1 MTGVQT
7 GALPFWSRVAP
18 DNLARVVRLPTAA
31 LVFEVRDAS
40 DDLEMVVLPVE
51 GLGLWGTV
59 YGFGA
64 LEGELQT
71 ERGLTSVD
79 DKEISGQIVVDE
91 FLHRVLHSM
100 TRQRQTDQRAD
111 LRENLIE
118 AMKVARNPKALL
130 EEFDSLDEDWSPPA
144 STGFVGTRSPAA
156 A

>member
-1 MTGVQT
+1 
-7 GALPFWSRVAP
+7 
-18 DNLARVVRLPTAA
+18 
-31 LVFEVRDAS
+31 
-40 DDLEMVVLPVE
+40 
-51 GLGLWGTV
+51 
-59 YGFGA
+59 
-64 LEGELQT
+64 
-71 ERGLTSVD
+71 
-79 DKEISGQIVVDE
+79 
-91 FLHRVLHSM
+91 M